1 MNIIKLHTSN
11 STNDYLKQLAKEKK
25 LPNWTVIY
33 TLNQTK
39 GRGQQENK
47 WFSKLGKSLTF
58 SILINEEPVHYKH
71 QFYLNRIVSLAILK
85 VLQDKISADFSIKW
99 PNDIMAENK
108 KIAGILIENTIKKEY
123 IVQSV
128 IGIGINVNLN
138 AFPDT
143 LPNAIAM
150 KQLTGQ
156 HYNLDELLRE
166 LVTTIQDL
174 YAIDSKSDVSK
185 INVAYERFLFNKGK
199 VCVFKKENYLFN
211 AIIKGVS
218 PKGKLCL
225 LHENDEIYCY
235 GNHEVKQVLQ

>member
-11 STNDYLKQLAKEKK
+11 STNDYLKQLAKEKQ
-25 LPNWTVIY
+25 LPNWTVIW

-47 WFSKLGKSLTF
+47 WFSKKDKSLTF
-58 SILINEEPVHYKH
+58 SILINDEPIHYKH

-85 VLQDKISADFSIKW
+85 VLQDNISADFSIKW

-123 IVQSV
+123 IVQSI
-128 IGIGINVNLN
+128 IGIGLNVNLN
-138 AFPDT
+138 SFPDT

-156 HYNLDELLRE
+156 LYSLEELLHE
-166 LVTTIQDL
+166 IVGTIQDL
-174 YAIDSKSDVSK
+174 YAISSKSDVSS
-185 INVAYERFLFNKGK
+185 INATYERFLFNKGK
-199 VCVFKKENYLFN
+199 ITVFKKANYLFN
-211 AIIKGVS
+211 GIIKGVS

-225 LHENDEIYCY
+225 LHENDEICCY
-235 GNHEVKQVLQ
+235 GSHEVKQVM